1 MTIDLKQER
10 EKKKISLA
18 QVASDTRI
26 SARYLEC
33 IEEGRYDDLPGG
45 VYNRAF
51 IKAYCESINLDPREV
66 LENYDRQVS
75 SSIPEKNQKTELLPP
90 NQSSFFIPIPI
101 LIWSI
106 MLLISAIGL
115 FFSRAW
121 ISELFAPYFTDKP
134 ATEARSPAPHEYRT
148 NPPSVTTVAPAA
160 TVSESAG
167 TSDISTDNA
176 AIALKAEKTEPDR
189 PATAEPESPRSDI
202 PVDTKLRV
210 EIIAKDSCWISVD
223 VDGRPISR
231 RLMEPGEERVFNARE
246 RLFILIGNAGG
257 VQLKINGKPTKPLG
271 NPGEVIKMNID
282 LENLQQFLDKSTG

>member
-33 IEEGRYDDLPGG
+33 IEEGRYGDLPGG

-51 IKAYCESINLDPREV
+51 IKAYCESINLDPREA
-66 LENYDRQVS
+66 LEHYDRQVS
-75 SSIPEKNQKTELLPP
+75 PSIPEKNQKTELLPL

-121 ISELFAPYFTDKP
+121 IAELFAPYFADKP
-134 ATEARSPAPHEYRT
+134 ATEARYSLPPESRT
-148 NPPSVTTVAPAA
+148 NPGSPVSVSPPATA
-160 TVSESAG
+160 SESAG
-167 TSDISTDNA
+167 TDDIATDNPVN
-176 AIALKAEKTEPDR
+176 ALKADQTVPGG
-189 PATAEPESPRSDI
+189 PATAVAEPLGSDT
-202 PVDTKLRV
+202 PVDTKLRM
-210 EIIAKDSCWISVD
+210 EIVAKDSCWISVD
-223 VDGRPISR
+223 VDGHPTSR
-231 RLMEPGEERVFNARE
+231 RLMEPGEKRVFNARE

-271 NPGEVIKMNID
+271 DPGEVIKMNID
-282 LENLQQFLDKSTG
+282 PENLQQFLDKSAG